1 MRQRKSR
8 MDKSMKRERIVVV
21 GGGIAGMVAASYL
34 QRYGKDVL
42 VLEQNHHTG
51 GNMSGFRRGEY
62 YFDGGDQSFESL
74 GIVFP
79 ILKDLG
85 IYDKLEWTKVR
96 YRMVSNEFDF
106 FIDSFEEVEDALAKA
121 FPEEKGIKDLFK
133 EVKRVCAFLDKYCTP
148 HSFPA
153 LNDTSLSKLV
163 SFLPYVPSLL
173 KWLRFDY
180 REKMCG
186 LVKNPSLRRWFTEI
200 GYYRM
205 PFIFFAGF
213 WNLWMKDYW
222 YPVGGMQ
229 KLHDL
234 LASEFTSAGGELKCH
249 TRVTKIEVK
258 GNKATGVWTEKGE
271 FVPADKVIY
280 AGDYKA
286 LVSGIMDPALFGA
299 QKVKKIQDAK
309 LTESLVAAYLGVDI
323 PASTLQEQLKAHHA
337 FWFPNYDVVFP
348 DEKSPADVHKG
359 MWSVVNFFGTENPG
373 FAPPGKSTLVLQTY
387 SSASWQNFW
396 KNGSMD
402 FHRTEEYKAM
412 KKQVGNELVDLAERF
427 IPGLRSKI
435 TYFDVGTPLTINR
448 FSLNAEGSTGGWCY
462 DDKVSL
468 SFRSPF
474 LNRMRTPVPNVFAAG
489 HYAVWP
495 GGVITAALSGR
506 LVSNLAAGRPVLTPL
521 GR

>member
-1 MRQRKSR
+1 MSEIQNKE
-8 MDKSMKRERIVVV
+8 KIIVI

-34 QRYGKDVL
+34 TRYGKKVT

-79 ILKDLG
+79 ILQDLG

-96 YRMVSNEFDF
+96 YRMVSDHFDF
-106 FIDSFEEVEDALAKA
+106 FIDSFKDVEDALSAA
-121 FPEEKGIKDLFK
+121 FPEEKGIPVLFK
-133 EVKRVCAFLDKYCTP
+133 EVKKVCAFLDKYYTP
-148 HSFPA
+148 NSFPA
-153 LNDTSLSKLV
+153 LNDTTLPRLI
-163 SFLPYVPSLL
+163 SFLPHLPSLL
-173 KWLRFDY
+173 KWIRFDY

-229 KLHDL
+229 KMHDL
-234 LASEFTSAGGELKCH
+234 IAQQYIANGGTLRCNTLVKKIELKN
-249 TRVTKIEVK
+249 
-258 GNKATGVWTEKGE
+258 GKAIGVRTSKGE
-271 FVPADKVIY
+271 FIEADKIVY

-286 LVSGIMDPALFGA
+286 LVAGILDPELFSS
-299 QKVKKIQDAK
+299 KKRKTVQESK

-323 PASTLQEQLKAHHA
+323 PPEILQKQLQSHHA

-348 DEKSPADVHKG
+348 DKDSPADVHKS
-359 MWSVVNFFGTENPG
+359 MWSVVNFFGSENPD
-373 FAPPGKSTLVLQTY
+373 FAPKGKSTLVLQTY
-387 SSASWQNFW
+387 SSASWQGFW
-396 KNGSMD
+396 KNGSLD
-402 FHRTEEYKAM
+402 FKRTDEYKQL
-412 KKQVGNELVDLAERF
+412 KKQVGMELVTLAEKF
-427 IPGLRSKI
+427 IPGLSRKI
-435 TYFDVGTPLTINR
+435 EYFDVGSPLTINR
-448 FSLNAEGSTGGWCY
+448 FSLNSEGSTGGWCY

-468 SFRSPF
+468 SFKAPF
-474 LNRMRTPVPNVFAAG
+474 FNMMSTPVKNVHAAG

-495 GGVITAALSGR
+495 GGVISAALSGR
-506 LVSNLAAGRPVLTPL
+506 LVSNIVAGRPVLSPMKK
-521 GR
+521 G

>member
-1 MRQRKSR
+1 MTNSK
-8 MDKSMKRERIVVV
+8 KEKIVVV

-34 QRYGKDVL
+34 TRYGKQVL

-51 GNMSGFRRGEY
+51 GNMSGFRRGDY

-96 YRMVSNEFDF
+96 YRMKSDHFDF
-106 FIDSFEEVEDALAKA
+106 FIDSFKDVEEALGTA
-121 FPEEKGIKDLFK
+121 FPDETGIPELFR
-133 EVKRVCAFLDKYCTP
+133 EVKRVCSFLDKYCTA

-163 SFLPYVPSLL
+163 SFLPQVPSLL
-173 KWLRFDY
+173 QWMRFDY

-186 LVKNPSLRRWFTEI
+186 LVKNPALRKWFTEI

-205 PFIFFAGF
+205 PFLFFAGF
-213 WNLWMKDYW
+213 WNLWIKDYW

-234 LASEFTSAGGELKCH
+234 LAEQYTANGGELRCNVLVK
-249 TRVTKIEVK
+249 KIETK
-258 GNKATGVWTEKGE
+258 NGKATGVLTSKGE
-271 FVPADKVIY
+271 FIEADKVVY

-286 LVSGIMDPALFGA
+286 LVAGILDPELFPKKRRV
-299 QKVKKIQDAK
+299 KVQEAP

-323 PASTLQEQLKAHHA
+323 PPETLQKQLQSHHA
-337 FWFPNYDVVFP
+337 FWFPNFDVIFP
-348 DEKSPADVHKG
+348 NKDSPEDVHRS
-359 MWSVVNFFGTENPG
+359 MWSVVNFFGAENPD
-373 FAPPGKSTLVLQTY
+373 FAPAGKSTLVLQTY
-387 SSASWQNFW
+387 SSAYWQNFW
-396 KNGSMD
+396 KNKSMD
-402 FHRTEEYKAM
+402 FKRTDEYKEL
-412 KKQVGNELVDLAERF
+412 KRKVGEELVTLSEKF
-427 IPGLRSKI
+427 IPDLKSKI
-435 TYFDVGTPLTINR
+435 EYFDVGTPLTIHR
-448 FSLNAEGSTGGWCY
+448 FSLNSEGSTGGWCY

-468 SFRSPF
+468 SFKAPF
-474 LNRMRTPVPNVFAAG
+474 LNMISTPVKNVYAAG

-495 GGVITAALSGR
+495 GGVISAALSGR
-506 LVSNLAAGRPVLTPL
+506 LVSNIVAGRAPLTPL
-521 GR
+521 NC